1 MWILPRRYIGGHHDL
16 SDSTQCTPPSLE
28 KIMPGKVHFFSH
40 YHKLPRS
47 GKKKFYCIS
56 FSVLLELVMVCVE
69 GGEESSPRVTVTY
82 LSRYGAWKRWREIES
97 RCGEHQPHWV
107 VRRRNQS
114 KKKKKGCRLWLWPF
128 DILHERDMADLQ
140 SVYIV
145 PVEVEHYNW
154 THGIAELVS
163 SSDVP
168 LCGRLI
174 SQILSKR

>member
-1 MWILPRRYIGGHHDL
+1 MWILPRSYIGGHHDL

-28 KIMPGKVHFFSH
+28 KIMPGKVHFFRH

-82 LSRYGAWKRWREIES
+82 LSRYGACKRWREIES

-114 KKKKKGCRLWLWPF
+114 KKKKKRMSIMTLAVWYPTRKRFGWS
-128 DILHERDMADLQ
+128 A
-140 SVYIV
+140 
-145 PVEVEHYNW
+145 
-154 THGIAELVS
+154 VS
-163 SSDVP
+163 IYSPSWGWA
-168 LCGRLI
+168 L
-174 SQILSKR
+174 